1 MQNLRQ
7 VIASAI
13 LQTKDE
19 EGWAR
24 CQDVGN
30 LVRREVGEVNWRL
43 SGTRGLLDYL
53 RKHSAT
59 FRCDV
64 RPDGRGGNDCRVRL
78 LHDET
83 AEEARRLHEAQTN
96 PEVTEA
102 DLHDM
107 VRGVVARESL
117 EGARFVDL
125 SRINDAV
132 KSASPD
138 FDWAVFGVRKLSNYF
153 KGLAQTYAL
162 ETERLPNGAS
172 AMRVRV
178 LTEEERAAAQA
189 EAAEAAETA
198 QVQEALDSQETQE
211 VSHPM
216 DRPDGTGASA
226 ASVESAAAS
235 GEVQASETVEASEAQ
250 EASAAPSAGAGRDAP
265 EHRELEEKNMVEK
278 DGWRGAPEAAAGE
291 ASAARA
297 DCACMKMIHPL
308 DPGLKGVA
316 LVSPLSQ
323 ALSGV
328 MGRSTA
334 PLEATAGIPD
344 EVVEAVAGVAPAAP
358 ARAGAGA
365 QRGSQDAGG
374 DSALMQGT
382 AQSPDQDTASDGLEA
397 ERAHF
402 RAFLPKL
409 EFPSE
414 SLFLDDYM
422 KLLRFAFETMTQ
434 SERDRIQKQLK
445 RHVKVVSVKGRWWL
459 RDEVTRMLARHAFA
473 SDVSSWMPI
482 VFSSF
487 TTDDPLV
494 APLKTDAGLCAALG
508 RAETAAAEIV
518 LPPFVGEVFT
528 RRRLA
533 DLIIAFAKEKALRLI
548 WPMFALLASAFVPG
562 NGNPASIVLPLKE
575 AEDFFSHFLP
585 DASKEP
591 DSDAK
596 AAQAPGTEGSEEKE
610 ESGGSEE
617 KKEMGAEALTQA
629 TEDVE
634 EKEAGKKDEKA
645 AQNARNGAAE
655 ACAPHEAAAPVA
667 AALPPAAAP
676 AGEAAAQEPP
686 EPAPAPAP
694 APAPTPAPEP
704 EAQPASAGA
713 PASASRRARE
723 TTEVR
728 GPRGKLRRN
737 ADRRSA
743 KEPVE
748 RIFARPAAAPV
759 HDEPAH
765 VRLFG
770 YVAHNTGDFY
780 NLYAVEDWTH
790 GGFVPFPAGTAQLEF
805 PQWGGV
811 NLRLGGR
818 KPPKEGAFYVAD
830 FAKGELD
837 LNRDERGG
845 VRADYKFQLAYD
857 RLVKEGRFRS
867 AADFGL
873 YLVVTPL
880 EPVEPPQLPPLASSL
895 RVTVTGSEAD
905 DHRLNVVNEHVLLE
919 CGGVC
924 YGPLPLRE
932 NAARQLYVNLSAAAR
947 RGVVEC
953 WRRPGGPAAI
963 PLEVFTGRD
972 AVVSVRYAKTARMER
987 CGADLWS
994 DDELLEHL
1002 LLRTRGMSAEALLTS
1017 LSAGTFGDEDAADVA
1032 QERAERAHAALA
1044 RGSYALEVRAGL
1056 VDFLVEEALPHDR
1069 TLMRSVV
1076 ERAASDDRLARAF
1089 ADAAPIGRR
1098 LAGLKDE
1105 VVRLADE
1112 EKTARAALDE
1122 ADAARTEAAR
1132 RLEAVKAECAEKEK
1146 RIAFLEANGERIAAL
1161 ADFDAALARMKRE
1174 ETELTTLR
1182 DKVLAAVE
1190 AAEKKAAA
1198 LGGDVLPERLLKAS
1212 AVWRES
1218 VEDERYALS
1227 ARMLGER
1234 AAERR
1239 RLAAKPPKGRELADL
1254 LVSRLREVRRYD
1266 RNMVLNLYLS
1276 VVQNFLTVFAG
1287 EPGAGKTSVCRLIAG
1302 SLGLTPERMP
1312 ADLAQTG
1319 SRFVEVPVEYGWT
1332 TKRDLIGYWNPLSN
1346 RFESPDPDRW
1356 SLIRTL
1362 DAEARSAFGSCWP
1375 AIMLLDEANLS
1386 PMEYYWSDWMRLCDE
1401 TEKASDGPAA
1411 VSLWDKGKTLVPPTL
1426 RFVATINNDST
1437 TEPLSPRLIDR
1448 AAVITLPQLVEL
1460 DAKRSAPAGRP
1471 ENAMVT
1477 WEDLTEVFGA
1487 RALGREAGDVRA
1499 LLEEVDRHAQ
1509 TLGIRLSPRSRRQV
1523 EGYVGA
1529 AAALFD
1535 AAEKPAWVDAVD
1547 FAVMQKVLPRIS
1559 GTGGRYREGLDALL
1573 ALLAERGLERSAE
1586 RLRSVVAS
1594 GEDAM
1599 DCYRFF

>member
-30 LVRREVGEVNWRL
+30 LVRREAGEVNWRL

-59 FRCDV
+59 FLCDV

-83 AEEARRLHEAQTN
+83 AEEARRRHEAQTN
-96 PEVTEA
+96 LEVTEA
-102 DLHDM
+102 DLHAM
-107 VRGVVARESL
+107 VRGVVAHESL

-138 FDWAVFGVRKLSNYF
+138 FDWTVFGVRKLSNYF
-153 KGLAQTYAL
+153 KVLPQTYAL

-178 LTEEERAAAQA
+178 LTDAERAAAAAKAQDACAAVTVEPRATGTLEATPALQSEKAPAAQA
-189 EAAEAAETA
+189 VRSGRTLHDAPAPLEQKEKNMVGKDGVPEKVAAAAPAEVREVHLLTPGLDGIAAVLPLTQALTDVLERSAAPAKATAGIPGEAAEAA
-198 QVQEALDSQETQE
+198 
-211 VSHPM
+211 
-216 DRPDGTGASA
+216 
-226 ASVESAAAS
+226 
-235 GEVQASETVEASEAQ
+235 
-250 EASAAPSAGAGRDAP
+250 
-265 EHRELEEKNMVEK
+265 
-278 DGWRGAPEAAAGE
+278 
-291 ASAARA
+291 
-297 DCACMKMIHPL
+297 
-308 DPGLKGVA
+308 
-316 LVSPLSQ
+316 
-323 ALSGV
+323 
-328 MGRSTA
+328 
-334 PLEATAGIPD
+334 
-344 EVVEAVAGVAPAAP
+344 EAVAGVAPPAS
-358 ARAGAGA
+358 ARAAEGGENVSRSADQGSARVALQDSGQGSAPDSLQDGAKGADQRDQRLGEGPLQGDQQDKSAHDDLEA
-365 QRGSQDAGG
+365 QRES
-374 DSALMQGT
+374 
-382 AQSPDQDTASDGLEA
+382 
-397 ERAHF
+397 F
-402 RAFLPKL
+402 RALLAGLK
-409 EFPSE
+409 FPPE
-414 SLFLDDYM
+414 SLFLDEYTI
-422 KLLRFAFETMTQ
+422 LLSWAFKALTQ
-434 SERDRIQKQLK
+434 AERDRIQKQLK
-445 RHVKVVSVKGRWWL
+445 RHVKLLSVKGQWWL
-459 RDEVTRMLARHAFA
+459 REEVTRMLARHAFA
-473 SDVSSWMPI
+473 ADGSTWVQI
-482 VFSSF
+482 VFASC

-494 APLKTDAGLCAALG
+494 APLKTDAGLGAAIG
-508 RAETAAAEIV
+508 RAEPAAAQT
-518 LPPFVGEVFT
+518 LLAPFVGEAFT
-528 RRRLA
+528 RRRIA
-533 DLIIAFAKEKALRLI
+533 DLIIACAKAKALRMV
-548 WPMFALLASAFVPG
+548 WPVFLHLKLDLEIGGQDSV
-562 NGNPASIVLPLKE
+562 VLTLDRAQE
-575 AEDFFSHFLP
+575 AIEPFLP
-585 DASKEP
+585 DVFEKSEADAHDEKTAAAAGAAGDE
-591 DSDAK
+591 AK
-596 AAQAPGTEGSEEKE
+596 ALDKEDKKNEQDKAHEE
-610 ESGGSEE
+610 
-617 KKEMGAEALTQA
+617 GAEGG
-629 TEDVE
+629 EPS
-634 EKEAGKKDEKA
+634 
-645 AQNARNGAAE
+645 
-655 ACAPHEAAAPVA
+655 PHEAAAAVEGARRSSDAPLASVTA
-667 AALPPAAAP
+667 SAPAAHECDVHPMPEAPSSGSAARQTPAP
-676 AGEAAAQEPP
+676 ASRRSRETPESGKHRVKPGREANRRAEKKTF
-686 EPAPAPAP
+686 ERIFSRPAPAPLYA
-694 APAPTPAPEP
+694 
-704 EAQPASAGA
+704 
-713 PASASRRARE
+713 
-723 TTEVR
+723 
-728 GPRGKLRRN
+728 
-737 ADRRSA
+737 
-743 KEPVE
+743 
-748 RIFARPAAAPV
+748 
-759 HDEPAH
+759 EPAH
-765 VRLFG
+765 VRIFG
-770 YVAHNTGDFY
+770 YIARNTGDFY

-790 GGFVPFPAGTAQLEF
+790 GGFVPFPTGTAQIEF

-837 LNRDERGG
+837 LNHDERGE

-857 RLVKEGRFRS
+857 RLVKEGRLRS
-867 AADFGL
+867 AADFGIH
-873 YLVVTPL
+873 LVVTPL
-880 EPVEPPQLPPLASSL
+880 APVNPAHLPPLASTL
-895 RVTVTGSEAD
+895 RVTVTGSESD

-924 YGPLPLRE
+924 FGPLPLRE
-932 NAARQLYVNLSAAAR
+932 NAARQLYVNLAAAAR
-947 RGVVEC
+947 EGVLEC
-953 WRRPGGPAAI
+953 WRRPGAPAAT
-963 PLEVFTGRD
+963 PLEVYTGRD
-972 AVVSVRYAKTARMER
+972 AVVPVRYAKTARMER
-987 CGADLWS
+987 CEADLWS
-994 DDELLEHL
+994 DDELLENL
-1002 LLRTRGMSAEALLTS
+1002 LLRTRGMSAEELLTS
-1017 LSAGTFGDEDAADVA
+1017 LSAGTFGGEDAADVA
-1032 QERAERAHAALA
+1032 EERAGRARAALD
-1044 RGSYALEVRAGL
+1044 RGSYGLEVRAGL
-1056 VDFLVEEALPHDR
+1056 VDFLVREALPQDR
-1069 TLMRSVV
+1069 TLMRAVV
-1076 ERAASDDRLARAF
+1076 ERAAAEEGLARAF
-1089 ADAAPIGRR
+1089 VEAAPIGRR
-1098 LAGLKDE
+1098 LAGLEADLA
-1105 VVRLADE
+1105 RLSAE
-1112 EKTARAALDE
+1112 ESSARAALDE
-1122 ADAARTEAAR
+1122 AESARAEAGR
-1132 RLEAVKAECAEKEK
+1132 RLEAVKAECAQKEK
-1146 RIAFLEANGERIAAL
+1146 RIAFLEENGGRIDAL

-1190 AAEKKAAA
+1190 TAEKKAAA

-1212 AVWRES
+1212 ALWRES
-1218 VEDERYALS
+1218 VEDERYAQR
-1227 ARMLGER
+1227 ARLLGER

-1239 RLAAKPPKGRELADL
+1239 RLAVKSPKGRDLADL

-1362 DAEARSAFGSCWP
+1362 DAEARSASGSCWP

-1401 TEKASDGPAA
+1401 NEKGAGAPVA

-1448 AAVITLPQLVEL
+1448 AAVITLPQLAEL
-1460 DAKRSAPAGRP
+1460 DAKRSACAGRA
-1471 ENAMVT
+1471 EDAMVA
-1477 WEDLTEVFGA
+1477 WDDLTEVFGA
-1487 RALGREAGDVRA
+1487 RALGREAGAVRA
-1499 LLEEVDRHAQ
+1499 LLEEVDRLAQ

-1573 ALLAERGLERSAE
+1573 ALLVDRGLARSAE
-1586 RLRSVVAS
+1586 RLRTVVAS

>member
-96 PEVTEA
+96 PKVTEA
-102 DLHDM
+102 DLHDV

-117 EGARFVDL
+117 DGARFVDL

-153 KGLAQTYAL
+153 KGLPQTYAL

-189 EAAEAAETA
+189 EAAEAVETA
-198 QVQEALDSQETQE
+198 QVQEAPDSQKAQE
-211 VSHPM
+211 VTHP
-216 DRPDGTGASA
+216 PVGPEGA
-226 ASVESAAAS
+226 
-235 GEVQASETVEASEAQ
+235 G
-250 EASAAPSAGAGRDAP
+250 ASAAPSAGTGRDAP

-278 DGWRGAPEAAAGE
+278 DGGRGAPEAAAGE

-297 DCACMKMIHPL
+297 DSACMKMIHPL
-308 DPGLKGVA
+308 DPGLKGIA
-316 LVSPLSQ
+316 AVSPLSQ

-358 ARAGAGA
+358 A
-365 QRGSQDAGG
+365 
-374 DSALMQGT
+374 
-382 AQSPDQDTASDGLEA
+382 QSPDQGAASDEAALDGLEA

-422 KLLRFAFETMTQ
+422 KLLRFAFEAMTQ

-445 RHVKVVSVKGRWWL
+445 RYVKVMSVKGRWWL

-473 SDVSSWMPI
+473 SDGSTWMSI

-494 APLKTDAGLCAALG
+494 APLKTDSGLCAAIG

-518 LPPFVGEVFT
+518 LPPFVGEAFT

-533 DLIIAFAKEKALRLI
+533 DLIIACAKAKTLRLI

-575 AEDFFSHFLP
+575 AEDIFSHFLP

-596 AAQAPGTEGSEEKE
+596 AAQAPGAEGGEEKE

-617 KKEMGAEALTQA
+617 KKETGAEAPTQE

-634 EKEAGKKDEKA
+634 EKGADEKDEQDAQSEA
-645 AQNARNGAAE
+645 AQE
-655 ACAPHEAAAPVA
+655 CAPHEAAAPVA

-686 EPAPAPAP
+686 EPAPAPAS
-694 APAPTPAPEP
+694 TPAPEP
-704 EAQPASAGA
+704 EAQL
-713 PASASRRARE
+713 ASASRRARE
-723 TTEVR
+723 TSEVR
-728 GPRGKLRRN
+728 GPRGKLRC
-737 ADRRSA
+737 DVGSRSA
-743 KEPVE
+743 KKPVE
-748 RIFARPAAAPV
+748 RIFARPAPAPV
-759 HDEPAH
+759 HAEPAH
-765 VRLFG
+765 LRIFG
-770 YVAHNTGDFY
+770 YVARNTGDFY

-790 GGFVPFPAGTAQLEF
+790 GGFVPFPTGAAQIEF

-811 NLRLGGR
+811 NLRFGGR

-837 LNRDERGG
+837 LNHNERGE

-880 EPVEPPQLPPLASSL
+880 APVEPPQLPPLASSL
-895 RVTVTGSEAD
+895 RVTVTGNEAD
-905 DHRLNVVNEHVLLE
+905 DHRLNVMNEHVLLE
-919 CGGVC
+919 CGGVY

-932 NAARQLYVNLSAAAR
+932 NAARQLYVNLAAAAR

-953 WRRPGGPAAI
+953 WRRPGVSAAT

-972 AVVSVRYAKTARMER
+972 AVVPVRYVKTARMER
-987 CGADLWS
+987 CEADLWT
-994 DDELLEHL
+994 DDELLDNL
-1002 LLRTRGMSAEALLTS
+1002 LLRTCGMSAEALLTS
-1017 LSAGTFGDEDAADVA
+1017 LSAGTFGDEDAEDVA
-1032 QERAERAHAALA
+1032 EERAERACAALA
-1044 RGSYALEVRAGL
+1044 RGSYGLEVRAGL
-1056 VDFLVEEALPHDR
+1056 VDFLVKEALPQDR
-1069 TLMRSVV
+1069 TLLRAVV
-1076 ERAASDDRLARAF
+1076 ERAAADDRLARAF
-1089 ADAAPIGRR
+1089 AEAAPIGRR
-1098 LAGLKDE
+1098 LAGLEGE
-1105 VVRLADE
+1105 VARLGGE
-1112 EKTARAALDE
+1112 EKTARAALLE
-1122 ADAARTEAAR
+1122 AESARAEAGR
-1132 RLEAVKAECAEKEK
+1132 RLEALEAECAEREG
-1146 RIAFLEANGERIAAL
+1146 RIAFLEKNGGRIAAL
-1161 ADFDAALARMKRE
+1161 SDFDAALARMKAE
-1174 ETELTTLR
+1174 EAGLMTLR
-1182 DKVLAAVE
+1182 DNVLAEVE

-1198 LGGDVLPERLLKAS
+1198 LGDDVLPERLLKAS
-1212 AVWRES
+1212 TVWRES
-1218 VEDERYALS
+1218 VEDEHFVRR
-1227 ARMLGER
+1227 ARLLGER

-1239 RLAAKPPKGRELADL
+1239 RLSRKPPKGRDLADL

-1287 EPGAGKTSVCRLIAG
+1287 EPGAGKTSVCRLIAE

-1356 SLIRTL
+1356 ALIRTL
-1362 DAEARSAFGSCWP
+1362 DAEARSSFGACWP

-1401 TEKASDGPAA
+1401 TEKDSGAPVA

-1448 AAVITLPQLVEL
+1448 AAVITLPQLAEL
-1460 DAKRSAPAGRP
+1460 DAKRPVPAGRP
-1471 ENAMVT
+1471 EDVMVA
-1477 WEDLTEVFGA
+1477 WDDLTEVFGA
-1487 RALGREAGDVRA
+1487 RALGREAAAVRS
-1499 LLEEVDRHAQ
+1499 LLEEVDRLAQ

-1573 ALLAERGLERSAE
+1573 TFLSDRGLARSAE

>member
-102 DLHDM
+102 DLHDV
-107 VRGVVARESL
+107 VRDVVARESL

-153 KGLAQTYAL
+153 KGLPQTYVL

-178 LTEEERAAAQA
+178 LTEEEHAAAQA
-189 EAAEAAETA
+189 EAVEAAEAVETA
-198 QVQEALDSQETQE
+198 QVQKAQE
-211 VSHPM
+211 VTHP
-216 DRPDGTGASA
+216 PVGPEGA
-226 ASVESAAAS
+226 
-235 GEVQASETVEASEAQ
+235 G
-250 EASAAPSAGAGRDAP
+250 ASAAPSAGAGRDAP

-278 DGWRGAPEAAAGE
+278 DGGRGALEAAAGE

-297 DCACMKMIHPL
+297 DSACMKMIHPF
-308 DPGLKGVA
+308 DPGLKGIA
-316 LVSPLSQ
+316 AVSPLSQ

-358 ARAGAGA
+358 ARAVAGA
-365 QRGSQDAGG
+365 QSVSQGAGG
-374 DSALMQGT
+374 DSAPAQGT
-382 AQSPDQDTASDGLEA
+382 EESPAQSPDQSAASDEAALDGLEA

-402 RAFLPKL
+402 RAFLQKL

-422 KLLRFAFETMTQ
+422 KLLRFAFEAMTQ

-445 RHVKVVSVKGRWWL
+445 RHVKVMSVKGRWWL

-473 SDVSSWMPI
+473 SDGSTWMPI

-487 TTDDPLV
+487 TPDDPLV
-494 APLKTDAGLCAALG
+494 APLKTDAGLCAAIG
-508 RAETAAAEIV
+508 RAETAAAQIV
-518 LPPFVGEVFT
+518 LPPFVGEAFT
-528 RRRLA
+528 RRRLV
-533 DLIIAFAKEKALRLI
+533 DLIIACAKAKALRMV
-548 WPMFALLASAFVPG
+548 WPMFALLASAFAPG

-596 AAQAPGTEGSEEKE
+596 AAQALGAEGGEEKE
-610 ESGGSEE
+610 AMGGSEE
-617 KKEMGAEALTQA
+617 KKEMGAEASTQDA
-629 TEDVE
+629 ENVE
-634 EKEAGKKDEKA
+634 EKGANGKDEQDA
-645 AQNARNGAAE
+645 QDVQNARNGAAE
-655 ACAPHEAAAPVA
+655 ACAPHEAAVLVA
-667 AALPPAAAP
+667 AALPSAAAP
-676 AGEAAAQEPP
+676 AVEAATQEPP
-686 EPAPAPAP
+686 EPAPAPVS
-694 APAPTPAPEP
+694 TPAPEP
-704 EAQPASAGA
+704 EAQPASA
-713 PASASRRARE
+713 SRRARE
-723 TTEVR
+723 TSEVR
-728 GPRGKLRRN
+728 GPRGKIRRE

-743 KEPVE
+743 KKPVE

-770 YVAHNTGDFY
+770 YVARNTRDFY

-790 GGFVPFPAGTAQLEF
+790 GGFVPFPTGAAQIEF

-811 NLRLGGR
+811 NLRFGGR

-837 LNRDERGG
+837 LNHDERGE

-880 EPVEPPQLPPLASSL
+880 APVEPPQLPPLASSL

-919 CGGVC
+919 CGGVY

-932 NAARQLYVNLSAAAR
+932 NAARQLYVNLAAAAR
-947 RGVVEC
+947 RGVAEC

-972 AVVSVRYAKTARMER
+972 VVVSVRYVKTARMER
-987 CGADLWS
+987 CEADLWT
-994 DDELLEHL
+994 DDELLDNL

-1017 LSAGTFGDEDAADVA
+1017 LSTGTFGDEDAADVA
-1032 QERAERAHAALA
+1032 EERAERARAALI

-1056 VDFLVEEALPHDR
+1056 VDFLVKEALPQDR

-1076 ERAASDDRLARAF
+1076 ERAASDGRLARTF

-1105 VVRLADE
+1105 VARLADE

-1122 ADAARTEAAR
+1122 ADEARTEAER

-1161 ADFDAALARMKRE
+1161 ADFEAALARMKRE

-1239 RLAAKPPKGRELADL
+1239 RLAAKPPKGRDLADL

-1346 RFESPDPDRW
+1346 RFESSDPDRW
-1356 SLIRTL
+1356 ALIRTL

-1401 TEKASDGPAA
+1401 TEKASDAPVA

-1437 TEPLSPRLIDR
+1437 TESLSPRLIDR
-1448 AAVITLPQLVEL
+1448 AAVITLPQLAEL
-1460 DAKRSAPAGRP
+1460 DAKRSVPAGRS
-1471 ENAMVT
+1471 EDAMVA

-1535 AAEKPAWVDAVD
+1535 AVEKPAWVDAVD

-1573 ALLAERGLERSAE
+1573 ALLSDRGLARSAE